1 MDVWTFVHTTA
12 SIRKMTDALAGF
24 DWDEGNRKKCQKHG
38 VTLDEIEAALRGSLR
53 VVPDPAHSAAET
65 RYLGIGTTAAG
76 RHALIAFTYRG
87 VGEQRLIRPISA
99 RFMHAKEIQHYEAQ
113 SQDPS
118 EAASTQD

>member
-1 MDVWTFVHTTA
+1 
-12 SIRKMTDALAGF
+12 MTDALAGF

-87 VGEQRLIRPISA
+87 GRGATI
-99 RFMHAKEIQHYEAQ
+99 
-113 SQDPS
+113 DPS
-118 EAASTQD
+118 HQRPVYACQGDSAL